1 MRTGPAVLTAL
12 TALALVGG
20 LSTAPVAGA
29 QDGAPDS
36 GDSRVEAGV
45 APGAGV
51 PDPRPGE
58 AFADPAVAE
67 LQRTAAEVQ
76 AELGG
81 LAGAVRA
88 AQDELNAATA
98 GLREARSERAAAE
111 TTVAA
116 QQQEVDEFA
125 KSVFAA
131 MGRPEEVRLLLTAT
145 DAKDL
150 LEGSAMIDQLRSD
163 QDDRLGRALRRHRAA
178 VEAERVAA
186 GVERTAAGRTAELDR
201 LRGDAVNRADA
212 ISSELRAPIEAANA
226 AVVAQQRAQRKRNA
240 ETAANWKDYTDRLA
254 AAGITAPPAAALR
267 DPDSL
272 PAGLDA
278 LSGADG
284 EPQAGVARADVDGSR
299 LLVLPAETIAG
310 VTAAV
315 GALGRPFVPGK
326 GGQGPTAYSCDGLVH
341 SVFAGAGLD
350 VPEAAGE
357 QFSRA
362 APVDAADAR
371 PGDLVFV
378 GPARYGVQSVGIV
391 LDDKTMLAA
400 DARLAG
406 VVVAD
411 LPAGESLLG
420 FARPALRPRPARP
433 APQRAEGELN
443 WRCGGV
449 QLPPRSSGG
458 SGGSGGNGGGGPV
471 VGAWGGFPNGLIPTA
486 ALCPI
491 GVGAHALR
499 CDAAQ
504 TFQAMSQAFAKVFGR
519 PLCVTDSYRTFDG
532 QVDLYRRKP
541 SLAAVPGTSNH
552 GWGLALD
559 MCGGVESFARPEHA
573 WMATNS
579 PAFGWVHPAWAGQGG
594 GREEPWHWEFAGR

>member
-1 MRTGPAVLTAL
+1 MRTGPALL

-20 LSTAPVAGA
+20 LLTAPAAVA
-29 QDGAPDS
+29 QDGSPDS
-36 GDSRVEAGV
+36 GESRVEAGV

-76 AELGG
+76 AELGD
-81 LAGAVRA
+81 LAAGVRA
-88 AQDELNAATA
+88 AQDDLNAATA

-111 TTVAA
+111 AAVAA

-125 KSVFAA
+125 KSVFTA

-150 LEGSAMIDQLRSD
+150 LEGSAMIDQLRSN

-186 GVERTAAGRTAELDR
+186 GVERTAAERTAQLDR

-226 AVVAQQRAQRKRNA
+226 AVVAQQRAQRERNA
-240 ETAANWKDYTDRLA
+240 ETAANWKVYTERLT
-254 AAGITAPPAAALR
+254 AAGITPPPATALR
-267 DPDSL
+267 DPASL
-272 PAGLDA
+272 PAGLDP
-278 LSGADG
+278 LPGSDGA
-284 EPQAGVARADVDGSR
+284 PQAGVAQTGVDGQR
-299 LLVLPAETIAG
+299 LLVLPKETIEA

-341 SVFAGAGLD
+341 SVFDGAGLD
-350 VPEAAGE
+350 VPEAAEE

-362 APVDAADAR
+362 APVAGADAQ

-411 LPAGESLLG
+411 MPAGESLLG
-420 FARPALRPRPARP
+420 FARPVLGSRPARP
-433 APQRAEGELN
+433 APHRAEGELN

-449 QLPPRSSGG
+449 QLPPRPGGG
-458 SGGSGGNGGGGPV
+458 SDGGGQA

-486 ALCPI
+486 ALCPM
-491 GVGAHALR
+491 GVGAHVLR

-504 TFQAMSQAFAKVFGR
+504 AFQAMSQAFAKTFGR
-519 PLCVTDSYRTFDG
+519 PLCVTDSYRTVDG

-573 WMATNS
+573 WMAANS
-579 PAFGWVHPAWAGQGG
+579 QAFGWAHPAWARAGG
-594 GREEPWHWEFAGR
+594 GREEPWHWEFTGA